1 MWESLQTKCIPYQTC
16 ENSFRRQISWV
27 KSHVGSFLTE
37 LKVLFNLRSIL
48 NLKDVR
54 KLLTRSHTSLY
65 MREFENESLHRSN
78 REFKLD
84 TKPFVENIVLK
95 TIIVNDLYVQIK
107 I

>member
-1 MWESLQTKCIPYQTC
+1 M
-16 ENSFRRQISWV
+16 
-27 KSHVGSFLTE
+27 GSFLTE

-54 KLLTRSHTSLY
+54 KLLTSSHTSLY